1 MTIDTPPE
9 QAPDGPGQPTMRTW
23 RRLALIFGVA
33 AGVLVVLLVVALL
46 RPWADSEST
55 AAPASPSATPTAT
68 PSATPTASPSA
79 TPTATPSATPTAAPT
94 ATAAASDAPSGGDAP
109 APSDPVLAITSFAAS
124 DTTVAC
130 ANDSDA
136 IAITFTW
143 DSTDA
148 TAAWFGVDT
157 PNAKAGGLQQ
167 VDPSGSFTWNFYC
180 SNAATVYTVTVE
192 DAAGQLVHRSV
203 TVSRQ

>member
-9 QAPDGPGQPTMRTW
+9 QAPDGPDQPTMRTW

-55 AAPASPSATPTAT
+55 AAP
-68 PSATPTASPSA
+68 ASPSA